1 MISTIIIDDDS
12 MARQSMTFLL
22 DKFDNIELVDSF
34 ESAFDAKKYLSENSV
49 DIIFLDIEMPELSGF
64 EFLSTTKELPSIILT
79 TGNPDYAIEAFE
91 YEVLDFLVKPINFA
105 RLSKSLD
112 KYERSKRVDK
122 ADREDMFVRSEG
134 KFVRVAF
141 DDLLLAQTRE
151 DYMCLYMADKSKLI
165 IHSTLS
171 KLEKSLPESRF
182 QKVHRSYIV
191 NLSKIVDVDD
201 TTLVIEDHVVPIS
214 RAFRPILKNRLG
226 LA

>member
-1 MISTIIIDDDS
+1 MISAIIVDDDS
-12 MARQSMTFLL
+12 MARRSLKYLL
-22 DKFDNIELVDSF
+22 EKTDNIELAGSF
-34 ESAFDAKKYLSENSV
+34 ESAFDAKKYLSEHNA

-79 TGNPDYAIEAFE
+79 TGNADYAIEAFE
-91 YEVLDFLVKPINFA
+91 YEVLDFLVKPVNFA
-105 RLSKSLD
+105 RLTKSID
-112 KYERSKRVDK
+112 KYERSKKTDP

-141 DDLLLAQTRE
+141 EDLLFAQTRE
-151 DYMCLYMADKSKLI
+151 DYMCLYMTDKSKLI

-171 KLEKSLPESRF
+171 KLGKALPESRF

-191 NLSKIVDVDD
+191 NLSKIVDIDD
-201 TTLVIEDHVVPIS
+201 ATLVIEDHVIPIS

-226 LA
+226 LQ

>member
-1 MISTIIIDDDS
+1 MISAIIVDDDN
-12 MARQSMTFLL
+12 MARESMRFLL
-22 DKFDNIELVDSF
+22 DKFDNIELTGSF
-34 ESAFDAKKYLSENSV
+34 ESAFDAKKHLADNKV

-64 EFLSTTKELPSIILT
+64 EFLSTTKELPGIILT

-105 RLSKSLD
+105 RLSKSID
-112 KYERSKRVDK
+112 RYEKSKQVAV

-141 DDLLLAQTRE
+141 DDLLFAQTRE
-151 DYMCLYMADKSKLI
+151 DYMCLHMADNSKLI

-171 KLEKSLPESRF
+171 KLESTLPDARF

-191 NLSKIVDVDD
+191 NLSKIVDIDE
-201 TTLVIEDHVVPIS
+201 TTLVIEKEVIPIS
-214 RAFRPILKNRLG
+214 RAYRPVLKNRLG
-226 LA
+226 LQ

>member
-1 MISTIIIDDDS
+1 MISAIVVDDDG
-12 MARQSMTFLL
+12 MARESMKFLL
-22 DKFDNIELVDSF
+22 DKFDNIELTGSF
-34 ESAFDAKKYLSENSV
+34 ESAFDAKKHLNEHHV

-64 EFLSTTKELPSIILT
+64 EFLSTTKQLPSIILT
-79 TGNPDYAIEAFE
+79 TSNPDYAIEAFE
-91 YEVLDFLVKPINFA
+91 YEVLDFMVKPINFT
-105 RLSKSLD
+105 RLSKSID
-112 KYERSKRVDK
+112 KYENSKKVDI

-141 DDLLLAQTRE
+141 DELLFAQTRE
-151 DYMCLYMADKSKLI
+151 DYMCLFMADKSKLI

-191 NLSKIVDVDD
+191 NLSKIVDVDE

-226 LA
+226 LQ